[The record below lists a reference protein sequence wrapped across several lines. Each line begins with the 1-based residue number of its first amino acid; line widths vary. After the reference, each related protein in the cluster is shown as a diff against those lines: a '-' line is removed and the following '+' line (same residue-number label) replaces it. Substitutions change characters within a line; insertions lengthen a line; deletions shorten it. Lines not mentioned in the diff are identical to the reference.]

1 MILDNLT
8 RLVAAQSFSSSGA
21 VTTNSLPLKVA
32 GRDIGA
38 GEPLAMVFTVTT
50 AAAVAG
56 TETYLFRA
64 QTATNAD
71 GTTGAVIIATTPTY
85 TVASG
90 VFANRNDI
98 LAAGTVVV
106 LPLPPNSIATIT
118 ATHLAGFVVVG
129 SSGTISCNVDIIP
142 LSHVEESTKKYASA
156 RVFG

>member
-8 RLVAAQSFSSSGA
+8 RLVAAQSFSSAGA

-71 GTTGAVIIATTPTY
+71 GTTGAAIVATTPTY

-90 VFANRNDI
+90 VFANRPDT
-98 LAAGTVVV
+98 LGVGTVVV
-106 LPLPPNSIATIT
+106 LPIPPGAIPAT

-129 SSGTISCNVDIIP
+129 SSGTISCNVDVVP

-156 RVFG
+156 RTFG